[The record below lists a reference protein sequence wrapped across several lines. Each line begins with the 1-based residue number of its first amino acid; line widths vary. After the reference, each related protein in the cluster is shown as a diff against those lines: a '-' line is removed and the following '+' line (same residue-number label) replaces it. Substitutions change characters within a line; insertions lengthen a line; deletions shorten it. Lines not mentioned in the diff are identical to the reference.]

1 MRSMDVPVK
10 AGLSSR
16 ERVLLA
22 LNHQEPDRV
31 PIMLGADGGTTSLL
45 APAYENLKQHLGIA
59 TRTRL
64 LNRAF
69 QYVQVDE
76 EVMAHFQADFRPLFC
91 PATPRFAAVDGRG
104 DQFTDYWGITWERA
118 PGAAYYHMAFQP
130 LQSAR
135 TPHDIGAYP
144 WPRAEQLLDLSGL
157 VERARQLRRESPY
170 AIVGYHA
177 GPSSIFEQS
186 WYLRGLPELM
196 IDLATNLE
204 MVHAL
209 LRRMTDL
216 AKATAALFLGEVG
229 RYIDVFQ
236 AGDDLGI
243 QGGLLISPQMFRSVV
258 KPYLAEY
265 YALIHNM
272 TDAKLMM
279 HSCGGVSKILE
290 DLIEIG
296 VDILNP
302 IQVSAAGM
310 DPAQLKAQLGN
321 RLCFCGGIDTQHVL
335 PHGSPKDVEE
345 EVQRRIQQ
353 MAPGGGYVLAA
364 VHAIQPDV
372 PPRNICAMFEAAL
385 RFGRYPVV

>member
-1 MRSMDVPVK
+1 MRSMRAWVK
-10 AGLSSR
+10 TDLSSR

-22 LNHQEPDRV
+22 LSHQEPDRV

-59 TRTRL
+59 TPTRL

-76 EVMAHFQADFRPLFC
+76 EVMAHFQADFRPLFG
-91 PATPRFAAVDGRG
+91 PAASRFAAVDGPG
-104 DQFTDYWGITWERA
+104 DRFTDYWGIGWERA
-118 PGAAYYHMAFQP
+118 PGEVYYHMAFQP

-135 TPHDIGAYP
+135 RPHDIEAYP
-144 WPRAEQLLDLSGL
+144 WPKAEELLDLRGL
-157 VERARQLRRESPY
+157 AERARQMRRESPY
-170 AIVGYHA
+170 AIIGTHA
-177 GPSSIFEQS
+177 GPSSIFEQG
-186 WYLRGLPELM
+186 WYLRGLPELL
-196 IDLATNLE
+196 IDLAANPE
-204 MVHAL
+204 MAHAL

-229 RYIDVFQ
+229 RNIDIFQ

-243 QGGLLISPQMFRSVV
+243 QSGLLISPQMFRSVV

-279 HSCGGVSKILE
+279 HSCGGISAIVG
-290 DLIEIG
+290 DLVEIG

-302 IQVSAAGM
+302 VQVSAAGM
-310 DPAQLKAQLGN
+310 DPARLKAEFGD

-335 PHGSPKDVEE
+335 PHGSAEDVEE
-345 EVQRRIQQ
+345 EVRRRIQQ
-353 MAPGGGYVLAA
+353 MAPGGGYLLAA

-372 PPRNICAMFEAAL
+372 PPRNVCAMLEAAL